1 MDMIVDCGSTK
12 CRWTVIGPGIRRAF
26 DSPGFNPALLDTPEI
41 ESTFADR
48 VPQGLESMMFEQV
61 WIYAAGCRSE
71 REEKS
76 TVESTAS
83 ASLPSTAEPKQQR
96 VGIRQRRLDF
106 EEYKATYLSSKT
118 LTDRKQ
124 TNISRE
130 LYDRIA
136 LMVRRLG
143 DIDTT
148 VSGFIDSVLRQH
160 MEDYASDHE
169 VWRKL

>member
-1 MDMIVDCGSTK
+1 MATK
-12 CRWTVIGPGIRRAF
+12 PVLKETQPTEKADNI
-26 DSPGFNPALLDTPEI
+26 FNQNVE
-41 ESTFADR
+41 DR
-48 VPQGLESMMFEQV
+48 IISQG
-61 WIYAAGCRSE
+61 
-71 REEKS
+71 EKS

-96 VGIRQRRLDF
+96 VDIRQRRLDF
-106 EEYKATYLSSKT
+106 EEYNATYLSSKT

-160 MEDYASDHE
+160 MEVYASDHE

>member
-1 MDMIVDCGSTK
+1 MATK
-12 CRWTVIGPGIRRAF
+12 PVLKETQPTEKANNI
-26 DSPGFNPALLDTPEI
+26 FNQNVE
-41 ESTFADR
+41 DR
-48 VPQGLESMMFEQV
+48 IISQG
-61 WIYAAGCRSE
+61 
-71 REEKS
+71 EKS

>member
-1 MDMIVDCGSTK
+1 MATK
-12 CRWTVIGPGIRRAF
+12 PVLKETQPTEKADNI
-26 DSPGFNPALLDTPEI
+26 FNQNVE
-41 ESTFADR
+41 DR
-48 VPQGLESMMFEQV
+48 IISQG
-61 WIYAAGCRSE
+61 
-71 REEKS
+71 EKS

-148 VSGFIDSVLRQH
+148 VSGFIDSVLSQH

>member
-1 MDMIVDCGSTK
+1 MATKPVLKETQPTEKADNIFNQNVEDHTDSQVEKST
-12 CRWTVIGPGIRRAF
+12 
-26 DSPGFNPALLDTPEI
+26 I
-41 ESTFADR
+41 ESTTSI
-48 VPQGLESMMFEQV
+48 PP
-61 WIYAAGCRSE
+61 
-71 REEKS
+71 
-76 TVESTAS
+76 
-83 ASLPSTAEPKQQR
+83 PSTAEPKQQR

-106 EEYKATYLSSKT
+106 EEYKTTYLSPRV

-124 TNISRE
+124 TNISRD
-130 LYDRIA
+130 LYDRLA

-169 VWRKL
+169 IWRKL

>member
-1 MDMIVDCGSTK
+1 MATK
-12 CRWTVIGPGIRRAF
+12 PVLKETQPTEKADNI
-26 DSPGFNPALLDTPEI
+26 FNQNVE
-41 ESTFADR
+41 DR
-48 VPQGLESMMFEQV
+48 IISQD
-61 WIYAAGCRSE
+61 
-71 REEKS
+71 EKS

-106 EEYKATYLSSKT
+106 EEYNATYLSSKT

-160 MEDYASDHE
+160 MEVYASDHE

>member
-1 MDMIVDCGSTK
+1 MATK
-12 CRWTVIGPGIRRAF
+12 PIPKEAQPTEKADTIFNQNVEDRT
-26 DSPGFNPALLDTPEI
+26 DS
-41 ESTFADR
+41 
-48 VPQGLESMMFEQV
+48 QG
-61 WIYAAGCRSE
+61 
-71 REEKS
+71 EKS
-76 TVESTAS
+76 TIASTVS
-83 ASLPSTAEPKQQR
+83 ASPPSTAESKQQR

-106 EEYKATYLSSKT
+106 EEYKATYLSSKA

-124 TNISRE
+124 TNISRN
-130 LYDRIA
+130 LYDCIA

>member
-1 MDMIVDCGSTK
+1 MATK
-12 CRWTVIGPGIRRAF
+12 PVLKEAQPTEKADNIFNQNVE
-26 DSPGFNPALLDTPEI
+26 DSI
-41 ESTFADR
+41 IS
-48 VPQGLESMMFEQV
+48 QG
-61 WIYAAGCRSE
+61 
-71 REEKS
+71 EKS

-83 ASLPSTAEPKQQR
+83 ASLPSTTEPKQQR

-118 LTDRKQ
+118 LPDRKQ